1 MKGLEQDKEL
11 RRRFEQEA
19 FVHLNTLYGGALRLT
34 RNPGDAEDLV
44 QDTFTKAFKNFH
56 RYEAGT
62 NCRAWLFRI
71 MMNTFINQYR
81 RRVKESEILRRK
93 RRGTLHNELVCKE
106 QHHRNSNPE
115 ISVLDSGLGTEVRAA
130 VESLSG
136 DFKTVV
142 LLSDL
147 HGYAYRE
154 IAEMMGTPIG
164 TVMSRLFRGR
174 RMLRARLETYARE
187 QGVLP
192 EAEVICEKKAG

>member
-1 MKGLEQDKEL
+1 MKGSEPEKKM
-11 RRRFEQEA
+11 RKRFEEEA
-19 FVHLNTLYGGALRLT
+19 FVHLNTLYGGAIRLT

-44 QDTFTKAFKNFH
+44 QDTFTKAFVNFH
-56 RYEAGT
+56 RYEPGT

-81 RRVKESEILRRK
+81 RRVKESEILSRK

-115 ISVLDSGLGTEVRAA
+115 LTVIYSGLGTEVRDAI
-130 VESLSG
+130 ETLSG

-147 HGYAYRE
+147 HGFAYRE

-174 RMLRARLETYARE
+174 RMLRDQLAGYARE

-192 EAEVICEKKAG
+192 DDAPSREKQAG

>member
-1 MKGLEQDKEL
+1 MKGTEEKKEL
-11 RRRFEQEA
+11 RRRFEEEA

-44 QDTFTKAFKNFH
+44 QDTFTKAFINFH
-56 RYEAGT
+56 RYEPGT

-93 RRGTLHNELVCKE
+93 RRGTLKNELVCKE

-115 ISVLDSGLGTEVRAA
+115 LTFLEGGLSAEVRAA
-130 VESLSG
+130 IESLSG

-147 HGYAYRE
+147 HDFAYRE

-174 RMLRARLETYARE
+174 RMLRNRLEAYARE

-192 EAEVICEKKAG
+192 DEAPLCGKQAG

>member
-1 MKGLEQDKEL
+1 MKASEQEKEL
-11 RRRFEQEA
+11 RRRFEKEA

-44 QDTFTKAFKNFH
+44 QETFMKAYKNFQ
-56 RYEAGT
+56 RFEAGT

-93 RRGTLHNELVCKE
+93 RTGTLHNELVCKE
-106 QHHRNSNPE
+106 QHYRNSDPE
-115 ISVLDSGLGTEVRAA
+115 VLMIHSGLGAEVHAA
-130 VESLSG
+130 IESLSG

-147 HGYAYRE
+147 HGFAYRE
-154 IAEMMGTPIG
+154 IAEMMETPIG

-174 RMLRARLETYARE
+174 RMLRTRLEAYARE
-187 QGVLP
+187 QGVISQLDM
-192 EAEVICEKKAG
+192 ACEKKAG

>member
-1 MKGLEQDKEL
+1 
-11 RRRFEQEA
+11 
-19 FVHLNTLYGGALRLT
+19 
-34 RNPGDAEDLV
+34 
-44 QDTFTKAFKNFH
+44 
-56 RYEAGT
+56 
-62 NCRAWLFRI
+62 

-93 RRGTLHNELVCKE
+93 RTGTLKNELVCKE

-115 ISVLDSGLGTEVRAA
+115 LTVIHSGLSAEVRTAI
-130 VESLSG
+130 ESLSG

-147 HGYAYRE
+147 HDFAYRE

-174 RMLRARLETYARE
+174 RMLRSRLEAYARA
-187 QGVLP
+187 QGVLTEDAP
-192 EAEVICEKKAG
+192 LCEKQAG

>member
-1 MKGLEQDKEL
+1 MKGSDQNAEL
-11 RRRFEQEA
+11 QKQFETEA
-19 FVHLNTLYGGALRLT
+19 FVHLNTLYSGALRLT

-44 QDTFTKAFKNFH
+44 QDTFTRAYMNFH
-56 RYEAGT
+56 RYELGT

-81 RRVKESEILRRK
+81 RRKKEREILQRK
-93 RRGTLHNELVCKE
+93 RRGTLKNELVCKE
-106 QHHRNSNPE
+106 QHDRNSDPE
-115 ISVLDSGLGTEVRAA
+115 LTVIYSGLGKEVRAA
-130 VESLSG
+130 IDGLSS

-147 HGYAYRE
+147 HGFAYRE
-154 IAEMMGTPIG
+154 IAEMMDTPIG

-174 RMLRARLETYARE
+174 RMLRTRLDAYARA

-192 EAEVICEKKAG
+192 AASQERDTQAS